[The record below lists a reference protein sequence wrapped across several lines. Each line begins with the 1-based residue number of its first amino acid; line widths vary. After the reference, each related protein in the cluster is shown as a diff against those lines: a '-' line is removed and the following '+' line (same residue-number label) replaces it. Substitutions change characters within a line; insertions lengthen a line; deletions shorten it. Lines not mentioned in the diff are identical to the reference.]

1 MMFVFRSFEL
11 LYIIKSGQSLSLF
24 KLFLACALI
33 AALLVWMGRL
43 VTCEAMTLCLL
54 QNQVRAMLVV
64 SMWLSNV
71 LQVITIDHG
80 YRGGDLPPD

>member
-1 MMFVFRSFEL
+1 
-11 LYIIKSGQSLSLF
+11 
-24 KLFLACALI
+24 
-33 AALLVWMGRL
+33 L